1 MAINYAKA
9 QATALKLLTNN
20 GRSVTLVKYSTE
32 AADPNRPW
40 RGAEGIPDTTITV
53 TAVFTDPVSE
63 KDLGSAEVLIGDGS
77 GVKQGQQIAFI
88 PAAENLDENGAPLDL
103 TEYDQLHDG
112 GLAYRMVEIHK
123 LSPGGIPLMYEVR
136 LER

>member
-9 QATALKLLTNN
+9 SRVALKLLTEN
-20 GRSVTLVKYSTE
+20 GRLVTLVKYSTE

-40 RGAEGIPDTTITV
+40 RGPEGIPDSKLTV

-63 KDLGSAEVLIGDGS
+63 KDLGAAEVLIGDSSSVKS
-77 GVKQGQQIAFI
+77 GYRIAFM
-88 PAAENLDENGAPLDL
+88 AATENLDSSGNPVDL
-103 TEYDQLHDG
+103 TEYDQMIDG
-112 GLAYRMVEIHK
+112 GLAYRMVQIHT
-123 LSPGGIPLMYEVR
+123 LAPGDFPLMYEVR